1 MLEKGYWRNREMR
14 KHVAIIDGF
23 ESPTL
28 VLTDATYLNM
38 YTRQWLQAHIWI
50 YNDRIVYVGKEL
62 PHQSKD
68 TAFIDCRG
76 KYIVPGYIE
85 PHTHPFQLYNPEQ
98 LALHAAR
105 FGTTTLVN
113 DNLMWLLLL
122 NKKKA
127 FSLLQSFSFFP
138 VSMYWWARYDS
149 QSALQDEED
158 SFNTNDV
165 LDWVSNPFVVQGG
178 ELTAW
183 PHLLAGDD
191 RLLYWIQETK
201 RARKPVEGHFPGA
214 SEFTL
219 TKMKLLGADADHE
232 SISGKDIMK
241 RLQLGYQVGLRYS
254 SIRPDLPHLIE
265 EMLAEGLTTF
275 DNLTMTTDGSTPAFY
290 EDGMMNV
297 CVDVAI
303 RHGVPI
309 EEAYR
314 MASYN
319 AAKHLGLEEKLGSI
333 APGRIANLNI
343 LEEKENPH
351 PESVLAKGEW
361 LVKKGDVQTPTSMID
376 WAAYGIRPVTFN
388 WELEES
394 DLQFSQ
400 PIGLDMMNDV
410 IIKPYAIEIDSMN
423 ETLPDDKHDAFL
435 LLIDRYGKWRVN
447 AMLRGFTK
455 KLGGLASSYSTTGDL
470 VFIGKNKR
478 DIQLAWKR
486 LKELGGGIVLVHN
499 GKVLIEIP
507 LPLGGI
513 MYDGEMT
520 DLIQKE
526 KELKKILK
534 EFGYLYKDPVYTI
547 LFLSST
553 HLPYI
558 RITQQGIIDIMKR
571 EVLFPATMR

>member
-1 MLEKGYWRNREMR
+1 
-14 KHVAIIDGF
+14 
-23 ESPTL
+23 T
-28 VLTDATYLNM
+28 
-38 YTRQWLQAHIWI
+38 
-50 YNDRIVYVGKEL
+50 
-62 PHQSKD
+62 
-68 TAFIDCRG
+68 
-76 KYIVPGYIE
+76 
-85 PHTHPFQLYNPEQ
+85 
-98 LALHAAR
+98 
-105 FGTTTLVN
+105 
-113 DNLMWLLLL
+113 
-122 NKKKA
+122 
-127 FSLLQSFSFFP
+127 
-138 VSMYWWARYDS
+138 
-149 QSALQDEED
+149 
-158 SFNTNDV
+158 DV

-201 RARKPVEGHFPGA
+201 RSGKPVEGHFPGA
-214 SEFTL
+214 SERTL

-241 RLQLGYQVGLRYS
+241 RLELGYKVGLRYS

-388 WELEES
+388 WEL
-394 DLQFSQ
+394 
-400 PIGLDMMNDV
+400 
-410 IIKPYAIEIDSMN
+410 
-423 ETLPDDKHDAFL
+423 
-435 LLIDRYGKWRVN
+435 
-447 AMLRGFTK
+447 
-455 KLGGLASSYSTTGDL
+455 
-470 VFIGKNKR
+470 
-478 DIQLAWKR
+478 
-486 LKELGGGIVLVHN
+486 
-499 GKVLIEIP
+499 
-507 LPLGGI
+507 
-513 MYDGEMT
+513 
-520 DLIQKE
+520 
-526 KELKKILK
+526 
-534 EFGYLYKDPVYTI
+534 
-547 LFLSST
+547 
-553 HLPYI
+553 
-558 RITQQGIIDIMKR
+558 
-571 EVLFPATMR
+571 